1 MQQQPASVTNS
12 LFGNEVVDALVLFQ
26 SLLYVDEKIDAVN
39 HGLNKL
45 HLRITETVWVGD
57 VKSAS
62 DGCCVNPTWNEK
74 TQVSMLNE
82 NQMIISRALQKL
94 TLRFL
99 EETFDLTG
107 SALLQSQLV
116 QNVAKSWILENKTR
130 LIKITQ

>member
-1 MQQQPASVTNS
+1 
-12 LFGNEVVDALVLFQ
+12 
-26 SLLYVDEKIDAVN
+26 
-39 HGLNKL
+39 
-45 HLRITETVWVGD
+45 
-57 VKSAS
+57 
-62 DGCCVNPTWNEK
+62 
-74 TQVSMLNE
+74 MLNE